1 MKIGIDFDGVMNNM
15 LETWVEWLN
24 KEHGAHVKAE
34 DVTEWELSKKYPYL
48 DKSDLFKPLNTP
60 EFWDEVTIKHEAPE
74 VVEKLIAEGHEV
86 YVITSTHYKILPYKF
101 KRSLFAH
108 FPYLTKENLIVT
120 YNKALINVDL
130 LLDDGVHNLK
140 DFRGIKVV
148 FDAPYN
154 RDFEGDY
161 RVATWKEFYI
171 LVSGLA
177 RGNIF
182 NTPDRVKQFKA
193 GRGGGKTA
201 WLHEQIFNTEGECYV
216 IMDDIRFRHFC
227 ESYMERYHKVC
238 PAKQFEFRKPI
249 FHDTTFFVDMP
260 SQFSIKSDAFE
271 AFKTVFIDRCYNTYI
286 ADFENTF
293 WHTV

>member
-24 KEHGAHVKAE
+24 KEHGTKVKAE
-34 DVTEWELSKKYPYL
+34 DVTEWELAKKFPYL
-48 DKSDLFKPLNTP
+48 EKSDLFKPLNTP

-74 VVEKLIAEGHEV
+74 VIEKLIAEGHEI
-86 YVITSTHYKILPYKF
+86 YVITSSHYKTLPYKL
-101 KRSLFAH
+101 KKCLFAH
-108 FPYLTKENLIVT
+108 FPYLTKENVIVT
-120 YNKALINVDL
+120 YNKSLINVDL
-130 LLDDGVHNLK
+130 MLDDGAHNLK
-140 DFRGIKVV
+140 DFKSIKVV
-148 FDAPYN
+148 FDTPYN

-182 NTPDRVKQFKA
+182 NTPDRVKIFKA

-201 WLHEQIFNTEGECYV
+201 WLHEQIFNTEGPCYV
-216 IMDDIRFRHFC
+216 IMDDYRYRHFC
-227 ESYMERYHKVC
+227 ESYMERYRKVC
-238 PAKQFEFRKPI
+238 PAKLLEFRKPVT
-249 FHDTTFFVDMP
+249 HDTTFFVDMP
-260 SQFSIKSDAFE
+260 SQLPIKSDAFE
-271 AFKTVFIDRCYNTYI
+271 AFKAAFIDRNHDIYI